1 MRIVPGWKGLAEADR
16 GASVALGN
24 FDGVHRGHQTVIAL
38 AAKAAQ
44 ASGAPLGVISFEPH
58 PRRIFQPNSPP
69 FRLMTTGQQ
78 ARALAAL
85 GVDLFYILPF
95 DDELEHLTDREFARR
110 VLHEG
115 LGVSHVSVGFD
126 ISFGY
131 GRTGSPETMT
141 QYGAEFGFGVSV
153 AEAVGDSP
161 DREGPDREGPDR
173 EGPDREGPDR
183 EGPDREGP
191 DREGQAKFSSTGI
204 RDALRDGHPEV
215 AARILGRPFAIEGVV
230 EHGRQL
236 GRTIGFPTANVALAD
251 YVQPRFGVYAT
262 RTRLPDG
269 REIAG
274 VANIGVNPTIDGE
287 ITPRLEVWL
296 FDFDEDIYDQLIETD
311 LVTFLRD
318 EAKFDGLEPM
328 VKQIELDAAQA
339 RALLLPEF

>member
-1 MRIVPGWKGLAEADR
+1 MRIVHGWKGLADADR
-16 GASVALGN
+16 GASIALGN
-24 FDGVHRGHQTVIAL
+24 FDGVHRGHQAVIAL

-44 ASGAPLGVISFEPH
+44 KTGAPLGVISFEPH
-58 PRRIFQPNSPP
+58 PRRIFQPDAPP

-78 ARALAAL
+78 ARALEAL
-85 GVDLFYILPF
+85 GVDLLYILPF
-95 DDELEHLTDREFARR
+95 DPELEHLTDREFAQR

-115 LGVSHVSVGFD
+115 MGVSHVSVGFD

-131 GRTGSPETMT
+131 GRTGSPQTMS

-153 AEAVGDSP
+153 AEAVG
-161 DREGPDREGPDR
+161 EGA
-173 EGPDREGPDR
+173 
-183 EGPDREGP
+183 
-191 DREGQAKFSSTGI
+191 AKFSSTGI

-215 AARILGRPFAIEGVV
+215 AARILGRPFAIEGMV

-287 ITPRLEVWL
+287 IAPRLEVWL
-296 FDFDEDIYDQLIETD
+296 FDFDEDIYDHVIETD
-311 LVTFLRD
+311 LVAFLRD
-318 EAKFDGLEPM
+318 EARFDGLEPM
-328 VKQIELDAAQA
+328 VKQIELDAARA

>member
-1 MRIVPGWKGLAEADR
+1 M
-16 GASVALGN
+16 
-24 FDGVHRGHQTVIAL
+24 
-38 AAKAAQ
+38 
-44 ASGAPLGVISFEPH
+44 ISFEPH
-58 PRRIFQPNSPP
+58 PRRIFQPDSPP

-115 LGVSHVSVGFD
+115 LGVSNVSVGFD

-153 AEAVGDSP
+153 AEAVG
-161 DREGPDREGPDR
+161 EGA
-173 EGPDREGPDR
+173 
-183 EGPDREGP
+183 
-191 DREGQAKFSSTGI
+191 AKFSSTGI
-204 RDALRDGHPEV
+204 RDALRDGRPEV

-287 ITPRLEVWL
+287 IAPRLEVWL
-296 FDFDEDIYDQLIETD
+296 FDFDEDIYDQTIETD
-311 LVTFLRD
+311 LVAFLRD

>member
-1 MRIVPGWKGLAEADR
+1 MRIVHGWKGLADADR
-16 GASVALGN
+16 GASIALGN
-24 FDGVHRGHQTVIAL
+24 FDGVHRGHQAVIAL

-44 ASGAPLGVISFEPH
+44 KTGAPLGVISFEPH
-58 PRRIFQPNSPP
+58 PRRIFQPDAPP

-78 ARALAAL
+78 ARALEAL
-85 GVDLFYILPF
+85 GVDLLYILPF
-95 DDELEHLTDREFARR
+95 DPELEHLTDREFAQR
-110 VLHEG
+110 VLHQG
-115 LGVSHVSVGFD
+115 LGVAHVSVGFD

-131 GRTGSPETMT
+131 GRTGSPQTMS

-153 AEAVGDSP
+153 AEAVGDRP
-161 DREGPDREGPDR
+161 NL
-173 EGPDREGPDR
+173 
-183 EGPDREGP
+183 
-191 DREGQAKFSSTGI
+191 EGQAKFSSTGV

-215 AARILGRPFAIEGVV
+215 AARILGRPFAIEGMV

-287 ITPRLEVWL
+287 IAPRLEVWL
-296 FDFDEDIYDQLIETD
+296 FDFDEDIYDQIIETD
-311 LVTFLRD
+311 LVAFLRD

-328 VKQIELDAAQA
+328 VKQIELDAARA